1 MFFYLLAFV
10 FVIFINYMQIRDI
23 IFSILRGSTSPK
35 RARKIRK
42 NQSFKDRVTMR
53 YIAQYTK
60 KNKKELTFY
69 FFIKSIYVIFSIIL
83 YVVGIILVFTNIS
96 VSVIETFFRIYLI
109 VQVVLFLWLRIQFGA
124 DGWFTRFDRKK

>member
-1 MFFYLLAFV
+1 MLKTNVLLSYILAFV

-69 FFIKSIYVIFSIIL
+69 FFIKSIYIICCRNNTCIHKYICFSNRNFFPNIFNSSSCIIL
-83 YVVGIILVFTNIS
+83 MVANTVWSRWVVY
-96 VSVIETFFRIYLI
+96 TF
-109 VQVVLFLWLRIQFGA
+109 
-124 DGWFTRFDRKK
+124 